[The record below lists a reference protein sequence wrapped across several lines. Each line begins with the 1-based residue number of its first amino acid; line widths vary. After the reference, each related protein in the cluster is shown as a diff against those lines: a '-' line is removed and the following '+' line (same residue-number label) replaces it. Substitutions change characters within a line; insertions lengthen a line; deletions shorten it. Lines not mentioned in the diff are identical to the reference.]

1 MRLGIAALMLGASAL
16 PAATLVSSSHDGNL
30 VLLQLSD
37 GSARVEWLSDS
48 SFRFSRVW
56 GRSGL
61 QAPAKSAQPIPL
73 KVSDTPEALTIA
85 TKYLLLTIAKRGVLV
100 RVAEPDTTPI
110 MSDSSEA
117 ELRDGVVGWERT
129 AAPGVRFY
137 GLGARADA
145 AVELR
150 GTRVAAARPFLIS
163 SAGYGEYHVAPGDYS
178 FDLGRTKE
186 DRYRIEAR
194 GANKI
199 DYYCFFG
206 PAPKEILEQYLL
218 LQEPASGAVVKHGSL
233 AETIRSLINGSMSGV
248 LFSAA
253 SLDPYLTIRGELA
266 PYYATYEQETRDR
279 GLPLI
284 RALPMQY
291 PKDAEAA
298 KASDEFML
306 GDELL
311 VAPIYPGQSSRSLY
325 LPMGIWTRFSDN
337 RVFPGRRVITIDGKP
352 GELVLFSRNG
362 SIVPLVWEPMM
373 LHYFPRL
380 GGEFFVFENEP
391 QDYSQ
396 MHAAPAGD
404 FMRLEIE
411 SRKDRY
417 YEWILHHVDRP
428 RKVVAGGVEFGEAA
442 NRQRLRLQPG
452 GWFYDSPN
460 GNLHVW
466 MLGSAGKDDIVTI
479 SF

>member
-1 MRLGIAALMLGASAL
+1 MRVGIAALILGASAV
-16 PAATLVSSSHDGNL
+16 PAATLVSSSHEGNL
-30 VLLQLSD
+30 VILQLSD
-37 GSARVEWLSDS
+37 GSAQVEWLSDS
-48 SFRFSRVW
+48 SFRFSRSW
-56 GRSGL
+56 GGPVSLG
-61 QAPAKSAQPIPL
+61 PIKSAQPISL
-73 KVSDTPEALTIA
+73 NISDTPDALTIA

-100 RVAEPDTTPI
+100 RVAEPDATPI
-110 MSDSSEA
+110 MSDLSEA
-117 ELRDGVVGWERT
+117 ELQDSVITWERT

-163 SAGYGEYHVAPGDYS
+163 SAGYGEFHMSPGEYS
-178 FDLGRTKE
+178 FDLGRAKK

-199 DYYCFFG
+199 DYYFFFG

-218 LQEPASGAVVKHGSL
+218 LREPASAAVVKNGL
-233 AETIRSLINGSMSGV
+233 LTEIIRSLINGSMSGV

-253 SLDPYLTIRGELA
+253 SLDPYLTIRSELA

-279 GLPLI
+279 GLPLF

-298 KASDEFML
+298 KARDVFML

-311 VAPIYPGQSSRSLY
+311 VAPIYEGQSSRTLY
-325 LPMGIWTRFSDN
+325 LPMGIWTRLSDN
-337 RVFPGRRVITIDGKP
+337 RVFPGRGVITIEGKP

-362 SIVPLVWEPMM
+362 SILPLGWEPMT

-428 RKVVAGGVEFGEAA
+428 RKIVAGGVEFAEAA
-442 NRQRLRLQPG
+442 NRQRLRLMSG